1 MIFPPEEKNNHFIP
15 ACSSH
20 VGNEHT
26 IDDEDQVMPGQL
38 SPQQDAAISL
48 PASMFETITD
58 REEVGIFFA
67 YYDTPTLFPVTGQG
81 DVNTNAPKQSKVGSG
96 VLAATVGPGLN
107 FQNLT
112 ENVTIVLRL
121 IANQVRI
128 LLLLLRA

>member
-1 MIFPPEEKNNHFIP
+1 M
-15 ACSSH
+15 
-20 VGNEHT
+20 
-26 IDDEDQVMPGQL
+26 
-38 SPQQDAAISL
+38 
-48 PASMFETITD
+48 D

-67 YYDTPTLFPVTGQG
+67 YYDTPTLFVVAGQRESNSG
-81 DVNTNAPKQSKVGSG
+81 APKLSKVGSG

-128 LLLLLRA
+128 V